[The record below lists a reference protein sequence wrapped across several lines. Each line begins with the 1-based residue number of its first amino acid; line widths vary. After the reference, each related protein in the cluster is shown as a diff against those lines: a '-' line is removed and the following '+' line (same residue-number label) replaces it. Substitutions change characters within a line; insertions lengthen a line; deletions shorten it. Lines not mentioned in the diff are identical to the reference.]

1 MRSIV
6 AMLAFLGLMALMSS
20 GSATDGYL
28 YVKDVTMHLKGDN
41 ATFELNYSLDAFTRF
56 YVLALGCRYLEPEL
70 LSFLGNYSSVR
81 LLKAD
86 TDGAALQVCGAGK
99 LNGGYYLFDSRP
111 MGSKERPLQTGIPRF
126 TVVYPEGRVRN
137 YYNVTSTQSVFCRA
151 NASLNRSMMSKIRLN

>member
-1 MRSIV
+1 MRSII
-6 AMLAFLGLMALMSS
+6 AMLAFLGLMALISS

-28 YVKDVTMHLKGDN
+28 YVKDVTMHLKGSN

-86 TDGAALQVCGAGK
+86 MDGAALQVSGAGK
-99 LNGGYYLFDSRP
+99 LNGGYYLFDPRP
-111 MGSKERPLQTGIPRF
+111 LGSKKRPLQTGIHKF

-137 YYNVTSTQSVFCRA
+137 YYNVTTTQSVFCRA
-151 NASLNRSMMSKIRLN
+151 DAALNRSMMF